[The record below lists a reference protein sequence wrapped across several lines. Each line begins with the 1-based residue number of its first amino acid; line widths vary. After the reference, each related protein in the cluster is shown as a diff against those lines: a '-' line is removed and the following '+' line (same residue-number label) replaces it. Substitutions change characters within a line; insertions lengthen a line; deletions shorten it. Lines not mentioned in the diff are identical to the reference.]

1 MVGGKDLLSPKNGA
15 ALLLGLAVGIGLLM
29 LRLQIQHPLAM
40 AQPAS
45 YHDFADKRPVLGLPN
60 FWNVASNL
68 PFAVIALWGMVFLF
82 PGTGERNHAFIDQG
96 ERWPY
101 LVLFIGLFLT
111 CFGSAWYHFA
121 PSNATLVWD
130 RLPMSIM
137 FASFVAAVIAERIDV
152 EFGVKLLPFLVLFS
166 VGTVVQWYY
175 SELHGHGDLRWYAA
189 VQIYSVLVLLVA
201 PILRA
206 RYTRNWDFLIV
217 FSLYVLAKGFETFDR
232 RIYSAGHIV
241 SGHTLKHLAAAAA
254 GYWILRMLQKREPL
268 LSKFI
273 AH

>member
-1 MVGGKDLLSPKNGA
+1 
-15 ALLLGLAVGIGLLM
+15 M
-29 LRLQIQHPLAM
+29 LRLQIQHPLAL
-40 AQPAS
+40 AQPTS
-45 YHDFADKRPVLGLPN
+45 YHNFADQRPVLGLPN

-68 PFAVIALWGMVFLF
+68 PFAVLGIWGMIFLF
-82 PGTGERNHAFIDQG
+82 PGTGEPNRAFIDQR

-101 LVLFIGLFLT
+101 LALFAGLFLT
-111 CFGSAWYHFA
+111 AFGSAWYHFA

-137 FASFVAAVIAERIDV
+137 FGGFVAAVIAERINV

-166 VGTVVQWYY
+166 IGTVVQWDY
-175 SELHGHGDLRWYAA
+175 SEVHGHGDLGWYAA
-189 VQIYSVLVLLVA
+189 VQIYSVLVLLLA
-201 PILRA
+201 PFLRP

-217 FSLYVLAKGFETFDR
+217 FALYALAKVFETLDR
-232 RIYSAGHIV
+232 TIYSLGHVV

-268 LSKFI
+268 PQEFI
-273 AH
+273 AD

>member
-1 MVGGKDLLSPKNGA
+1 MGRSHLLSPKNGA

-29 LRLQIQHPLAM
+29 VRLQIEHPLTM

-45 YHDFADKRPVLGLPN
+45 YHDFVDKRPVLGLPN

-82 PGTGERNHAFIDQG
+82 PGTGERHQAFIDQR

-111 CFGSAWYHFA
+111 CFGSAYYHFS
-121 PSNATLVWD
+121 PSNTTLVWD

-137 FASFVAAVIAERIDV
+137 FAGFVAAVITERIDV

-166 VGTVVQWYY
+166 VGTVAQWYY
-175 SELHGHGDLRWYAA
+175 SEVHRHGELRWYAA
-189 VQIYSVLVLLVA
+189 LQIYSVLVLLIA
-201 PILRA
+201 PTLRP
-206 RYTRNWDFLIV
+206 RYTRNRDFLAV
-217 FSLYVLAKGFETFDR
+217 FALYALAKIFETLDR
-232 RIYSAGHIV
+232 RIYSLGHIV
-241 SGHTLKHLAAAAA
+241 SGHTLKHLAAAMA

-268 LSKFI
+268 LSEFI